1 MTDPIADMLN
11 RIKNAQAVQKE
22 TVEIPFSRMKYAIA
36 KVLERKGF
44 IKSVEFRGKKTK
56 KIIEVELRYK
66 DATPL
71 VLGVRRVSKPGQR
84 KYVSASKIRRVRGGY
99 GIVILSTSKGIMAG
113 EEARKE
119 GVGGEVLGEI
129 W

>member
-22 TVEIPFSRMKYAIA
+22 TVEIPFSRMKYAVA

-56 KIIEVELRYK
+56 KIIEIELRYK
-66 DATPL
+66 DDTPL
-71 VLGVRRVSKPGQR
+71 VLGVKRVSKPGQR
-84 KYVSASKIRRVRGGY
+84 KYVPAKEIRRVRGGY

-119 GVGGEVLGEI
+119 GVGGELLAEI

>member
-11 RIKNAQAVQKE
+11 RIKNAQAVRKE

-44 IKSVEFRGKKTK
+44 VKNVEFRGKKTK

-66 DATPL
+66 DDTPL
-71 VLGVRRVSKPGQR
+71 VLGVRRASKPGQR
-84 KYVSASKIRRVRGGY
+84 RYVAAKEIRRVKGGY